1 MEKFNLIIFG
11 PQGSG
16 KGTQAKLLAKKFK
29 MAIVAVGDLARKEAK
44 AETSFGKKIRELLRT
59 GKLLPKEIVE
69 GLIVKKL
76 QKIPKNKII
85 FDGFPRNF
93 EQVQILKKIIQKFN
107 LKEPIAIYLK
117 IPRSVAISRIASRKI
132 CSECGQIFYPG
143 TTDYE
148 KGICSRCGQKIIS
161 REDDTKKAI
170 ENRLAI
176 YYQETEPV
184 ISFYRQQKRLIEI
197 NGRPKIEKVYQ
208 NILEKLNDYFKNS
221 SGN

>member
-107 LKEPIAIYLK
+107 LEEPIAIYLK